1 MVKYLTVLCK
11 YLSIRP
17 VSNPIFAGYTQYH
30 GSTYCK
36 DELLCV
42 SKDMRNLHF
51 PVFNSVCLFE
61 IYSAYRTC
69 NAHFRCIGIYKLS
82 LTV

>member
-1 MVKYLTVLCK
+1 MLCK

-42 SKDMRNLHF
+42 SKDMQNFHF
-51 PVFNSVCLFE
+51 PVFLTVR
-61 IYSAYRTC
+61 AYLKITVLIELVMLISDPLE
-69 NAHFRCIGIYKLS
+69 FIS

>member
-1 MVKYLTVLCK
+1 MLCK

-42 SKDMRNLHF
+42 SKDMRNFHF
-51 PVFNSVCLFE
+51 PVFLTVR
-61 IYSAYRTC
+61 AYLKITVLIELVMLISDPLE
-69 NAHFRCIGIYKLS
+69 FIS